1 MNSTEEK
8 IFQEAL
14 SAIEEQD
21 NLRAKDL
28 LTRLLKMDQQN
39 PQYWLWMSAVVNSEK
54 ERRFCLQQVLKFDPQ
69 NTDALRGL
77 ILLGDLP
84 LDDNLRVPLINQ
96 QRKWSVPEIEG
107 LETENTRIPWVKV
120 GLAIAAIAIVIT
132 LIVMAFTSNRLWIF
146 KNRQVAV
153 IGTAQ
158 STPTFPA
165 TKTATITLT
174 PKFEGPTPPWM
185 DLAQTY
191 TPTPIYVNTPH
202 PIIEAY
208 RIAVRNYE
216 RNDWTQAVTYFQQAI
231 QADSTAPDLPYLLG
245 EVYRLN
251 GQNNLA
257 LEAYNLSLSTDENF
271 GPAYLGKAKIHI
283 SLEPET
289 YEEVINELEK
299 AISLDP
305 SLGEAYIELANIQI
319 KNNELEKAQL
329 NLEKA
334 SQLLPDS
341 PLISLALGKISI
353 QKQDYESALMFAI
366 RANEQDRTNLE
377 SYRFLGQAY
386 QALGMFTESLDPLIV
401 FVTHSKTK
409 DPLTLAWLADA
420 YAANNMMDKA
430 IELYDEAISEDKF
443 AVDVYLKR
451 GQMYLN
457 LEEFQAAYNDFE
469 MAYKIRPISYE
480 ACMLMGETLLKMEAP
495 GDAYQQISK
504 CQKLSENDEQLARMF
519 FYRAISLEALD
530 NEVAIQ
536 EWERLMAIPENSI
549 KPVFLATAQYFISS
563 HYTPTPTNTK
573 SSILSKTMTPEIT
586 ASSNRIITPSP
597 TITKTSEPN

>member
-1 MNSTEEK
+1 
-8 IFQEAL
+8 
-14 SAIEEQD
+14 
-21 NLRAKDL
+21 
-28 LTRLLKMDQQN
+28 MDQQN
-39 PQYWLWMSAVVNSEK
+39 PQYWLWMSAVVISEK

-69 NTDALRGL
+69 NTDARRGL
-77 ILLGDLP
+77 ILLGDLA
-84 LDDNLRVPLINQ
+84 LDDNLRVPLAYQ
-96 QRKWSVPEIEG
+96 QRKWSVPEIQG
-107 LETENTRIPWVKV
+107 LETDNARLPLVKV
-120 GLAIAAIAIVIT
+120 GLTIAAIAIVIT
-132 LIVMAFTSNRLWIF
+132 FIVMAFTSNRLWIF

-165 TKTATITLT
+165 TKTSTITPT

-208 RIAVRNYE
+208 RIAIRNYE
-216 RNDWTQAVTYFQQAI
+216 RNDWAQAITYFQQAI
-231 QADSTAPDLPYLLG
+231 KADSTSPDLPYLLG

-257 LEAYNLSLSTDENF
+257 LDAFNQSLSIDPNF
-271 GPAYLGKAKIHI
+271 GPAYLGKAKIH
-283 SLEPET
+283 SLMEPET
-289 YEEVINELEK
+289 FEEVINELERS
-299 AISLDP
+299 IVLDP
-305 SLGEAYIELANIQI
+305 SLAEAYIELANIQI
-319 KNNELEKAQL
+319 KNNELEQAQL
-329 NLEKA
+329 NLEKV

-353 QKQDYESALMFAI
+353 QKQDFESALMFAI

-386 QALGMFTESLDPLIV
+386 QALGLFTESLDPLLV
-401 FVTHSKTK
+401 FTTHSPTK
-409 DPLTLAWLADA
+409 DPLALAWLADA
-420 YAANNMMDKA
+420 YAANNMLDKA
-430 IELYDEAISEDKF
+430 IALYDEAISEDKF

-451 GQMYLN
+451 GQMYLKS
-457 LEEFQAAYNDFE
+457 EDFQAAYNDFE
-469 MAYKIRPISYE
+469 MASKIRPVSYE

-504 CQKLSENDEQLARMF
+504 CQKLSETDQQLARMF

-549 KPVFLATAQYFISS
+549 KSEFLATAQYFIST
-563 HYTPTPTNTK
+563 HYTPTPTNTQ
-573 SSILSKTMTPEIT
+573 SSILTKTVTPGITVPSKRTT
-586 ASSNRIITPSP
+586 TPSP

>member
-69 NTDALRGL
+69 NTDARRGL

-132 LIVMAFTSNRLWIF
+132 LIVMAVTSNRLWIF

-165 TKTATITLT
+165 TKTATITPT

-334 SQLLPDS
+334 SQLLPES

-353 QKQDYESALMFAI
+353 QKKDYESALMFAI

-401 FVTHSKTK
+401 FATHSKSK

-536 EWERLMAIPENSI
+536 EWERLIAIPENSI
-549 KPVFLATAQYFISS
+549 NPVFLATAQYFISS

-573 SSILSKTMTPEIT
+573 SSILTKTMTPEIT
-586 ASSNRIITPSP
+586 APSNRIITPSP

>member
-191 TPTPIYVNTPH
+191 TPTPIFVNTPH